1 MTGQQPIEPSEVYR
15 ADGSR
20 VPQPRTALGT
30 VPTAVRSPLP
40 VLLRS
45 TTAGSLVTASAFAVA
60 AAVTAR
66 AARAARQV
74 VEQAAREALVGR
86 PTTGSWI
93 EVTVTRIEVR
103 WPR

>member
-30 VPTAVRSPLP
+30 VPTAVRSLLP

-86 PTTGSWI
+86 PTGSWI